1 MIKLTTNKR
10 GKHLKKMF
18 VRLITMCFTL
28 LLGAFEVYGQDAHA
42 VLVPNPQSTL
52 NPEACGDPFEYEV
65 HIKHGTSA
73 HSNAKFEINIPQHF
87 GYVNGSLTATG
98 GTTSNLTHN
107 GNVLKLDLNIP
118 AASGTDPK
126 VVIKFK
132 LNTFCGAIAT
142 TGEGAT
148 KPKLT
153 YKLTNAG
160 QTNEQLGQS
169 NDINVLFAALQT
181 TASPA
186 TVDIPAGDITERTI
200 TIKNNGNGKIQN
212 FKVTVNLGADLEF
225 VSDDTSEATAAGWTV
240 NKNGNAYEFSGKKL
254 EVGATVSFKHS
265 VKLKGCTNYT
275 SSYVAT
281 YGCGTD
287 ASCQYSTI
295 NQATASP
302 KISLDR
308 TKAPNI
314 VITALKDDGT
324 PVVRADKPGALCL
337 DQEITHLWKVENKG
351 TAAATDLE
359 MAIYTPSDG
368 NQSGATYL
376 ITGAGSFEWATD
388 MNFTT
393 PKVLTLS
400 DFATWG
406 NSIGTAF
413 GTSDKYRHLKAKV
426 NEPIA
431 KGQTIYVRFKTKNN
445 NYLPTTNCATK
456 AGIFNFGQINTA
468 YTYKN
473 GNVCSA
479 NLKLSKSQTVMQTSQ
494 SFYFDGSNVASLM
507 IEHHTAAQ
515 PKIYKGS
522 FLLKYFNFGEGGGQL
537 KPGDYF
543 DLILQLAPSMTL
555 VPNSIKVLRIDD
567 VLFTPTLIP
576 DDANKTYK
584 LRFEFSKKI
593 INTSSSDNWTGQFN
607 NPTSYLN
614 FEATYDCGGGT
625 TAAEAWYKVQMEAK
639 RAGSCATSPAFQTK
653 CVKVDLTPVGCTQG
667 CGDGFT
673 RGIAKVERHADDYGY
688 KSTDPDS
695 RGLAVY
701 PLEKVNA
708 QTAGVKASSFHTND
722 RIWVSQTGKVIL
734 QNINWKKG
742 VITFAMPTGL
752 YADGSSNQSIIKGGK
767 VELTRAG
774 TTYKVENLPVNIT
787 GNQVTFEF
795 NADIFTAQGINT
807 FEKDDELEAF
817 VLLQPNNGSRANEGH
832 KVFDTDFYLVDNND
846 KQHRCSPNGKANS
859 LFVVSRFNYGIEGAG
874 PQSSR
879 ELTNC
884 ESNLAMVGESS
895 TAIRPV
901 PELANQIGAK
911 AYFRMNIYVFGSG
924 SYNAAFPKEN
934 RRFLTP
940 QKLVAEVPQ
949 GLDLLGFYVQLSGTG
964 GSNYAYYRWEVPNGA
979 VSGQTYEMPLQEVL
993 EKILKERYK
1002 GHPNFVQDM
1011 TKPVD
1016 IDEGFWMRFT
1026 PVVRKN
1032 CYSGATEDLTTYVVL
1047 DGTGQTHYE
1056 SNAASETVYNNH
1068 TGIQTPPR
1076 TITYAVDGGK
1086 LETSVVH
1093 TQIPVNSDEVK
1104 WVIKVANNSNFSTID
1119 KLWLGSKQFAVSSVQ
1134 EATDATGQNLTGTVL
1149 PNNGGVFQLG
1159 QLAKSS
1165 TRYFVVTARLA
1176 TCQVEDK
1183 TLLLGALCGDYPTD
1197 INTIDESLPCVKS
1210 LNARYERKEASFQVQ
1225 IKKQPEANFK
1235 PKLCE
1240 QIEYDVEINNNSGE
1254 GLAKEIS
1261 LKIPLGLN
1269 QGLEFVQGSALISEI
1284 YNSGNHDTNVTW
1296 SDANVTTEAE
1306 KIIIRLDGKEL
1317 LPGQKIR
1324 VRFKVQTTNDCRFA
1338 SHQKIRFIPEGK
1350 NFCGSD
1356 IGPEVSVYS
1365 NNLIISGDNTN
1376 NPVVDIEQSDAQVT
1390 FAQAGATGNV
1400 KGKYALKI
1408 KNSGA
1413 LITTD
1418 DVIKAGA
1425 KLAVKLPMGWVF
1437 DNEQD
1442 VASNSNNKLEF
1453 VIKEGDFY
1461 VYNLKTDIQK
1471 DESLVVTQVDIH
1483 ATTLVNCTDTQ
1494 KVLTQLYYLIENFD
1508 SACGAGAPP
1517 CSLRKMIKERET
1529 DLLINTAPKAILK
1542 TGANTEFCGVK
1553 TVADLSNLIEQNAD
1567 LAWYTTATG
1576 GTALASTHQI
1586 TTTTYYVALKDALT
1600 GCESAERLAVS
1611 VTIKEQ
1617 SERGYISKVE
1627 DAFCNVTSVTVAQLK
1642 SYINNQGEDGEIKIY
1657 EIDPVT
1663 QVPTTL
1669 KTDADQLT
1677 AGQMYAYT
1685 RTQAGKCESVYNHIT
1700 LTIGKSATP
1709 AALTETL
1716 CGAIS
1721 VDNLKAKFVVPVG
1734 ATIKVYLGSSEVT
1747 SGDLMAGNYQVSVVE
1762 NGKCESNKQN
1772 VIIHTSADVPTFT
1785 IVNKDCTTLGSV
1797 TISNY
1802 NGINTYEFSD
1812 TALTMD
1818 DTTGKITGFVYGQAY
1833 TVTVTAAGGCQAQA
1847 TFTVNDT
1854 CVIDAVDDIFSPV
1867 SGTVGGEAGNVLSDN
1882 GNGKDKLGS
1891 EDATTSNVQISV
1903 VTHAGTG
1910 NVPQL
1915 ERTTG
1920 KVTVPV
1926 GTPAGTYTIVYKI
1939 CDSNNLVN
1947 CDTATATVIVSTIEA
1962 NNDDMS
1968 GSPVNGAVGNPNVV
1982 NVLTNDI
1989 FDGVPNIPISNVK
2002 LTVISQATPIGSTT
2016 NVPTLDSATG
2026 DVSVPTGTPAGTYTI
2041 TYEICISG
2049 TTICDRAKVTV
2060 VVTAQDIVAQDDT
2073 FAPIAGVTGG
2083 RAGNVLS
2090 DNGKGADMLGG
2101 NPVTG
2106 TDVTISEVT
2115 PATPINGGNVPSLNI
2130 ATGEVT
2136 VPANTPAGTYSIVYQ
2151 ICEVLNPMN
2160 CDTATVTVVVT
2171 AQPIDAK
2178 DDTFASVLGAV
2189 GGRAGNVLSDNGN
2202 GADMLGSN
2210 PATVANVTISEVTPA
2225 TPIGTSTN
2233 VPSLNIATGE
2243 VTVPASTP
2251 AGTYSI
2257 VYQICEKLNPSNC
2270 DTATA
2275 TVVVTAQDIV
2285 AQDDTFT
2292 SIAGVTGG
2300 TAGNVLSDNGKGA
2313 DMLGVNPATVTD
2325 VTISEVTPATP
2336 INGGNVPS
2344 LNIATGEVTVPA
2356 NTPAGTYSIVYQI
2369 CEKLN
2374 PSNCDTATATVVVT
2388 AQLIKAQD
2396 DTFAPI
2402 VGVTG
2407 GTAGNVLSDNG
2418 KGADMLGGNPA
2429 TVTDV
2434 TISVVTP
2441 ATPINGG
2448 NVPSLNKGTGEVT
2461 VPANTPAGTYSIVYQ
2476 ICEKLNPSNCDTAT
2490 ATVVVSPADLEAVP
2504 DDFSATPIGGT
2515 DGGKTSSVLTNDKLN
2530 GTPLNPSDVT
2540 LTWGTIPSG
2549 FTPNA
2554 DGTITV
2560 VPNTPAGTYTLTYT
2574 ICEVLNPSNCKTT
2587 TVTVLVTASPIV
2599 ANDDDYTM
2607 YPIYTTVGG
2616 TVSASVLVND
2626 TIEGVEATLATVTIS
2641 NPTTPN
2647 TNINI
2652 DPASGMVVV
2661 LPNTP
2666 VGTYTLT
2673 YTICERGN
2681 PTNCSNQA
2689 NVTVVVLDV
2698 PKASDDSATTEINT
2712 PVVVNILENDQN
2724 IPAIGKVSV
2733 VSSPSQGSV
2742 QVNDGGTPNDPSDDT
2757 VTYTPNLG
2765 FVGVDSFVYELCDA
2779 AGNCASATVTI
2790 EVVAGGDITPYNAI
2804 SINDDGSND
2813 VFYIKGIE
2821 GYPNNTV
2828 RIYNR
2833 WGVKV
2838 FEAHGY
2844 NNTTKAFRGIS
2855 NGRVTVD
2862 VDKKL
2867 PQGTYYYVIEYVDKN
2882 NQTKR
2887 KGSWL
2892 YIKR

>member
-1 MIKLTTNKR
+1 MRKLTTNKR

-225 VSDDTSEATAAGWTV
+225 VSDDTSGTTAAGWTV
-240 NKNGNAYEFSGKKL
+240 NKNGNTYEFSGKKL

-265 VKLKGCTNYT
+265 VKLKGCTDYT

-308 TKAPNI
+308 TKVPDI

-324 PVVRADKPGALCL
+324 SVDRADKPGALCL

-359 MAIYTPSDG
+359 MEIYTPSDG
-368 NQSGATYL
+368 KQSGATYL

-393 PKVLTLS
+393 PKALTVS
-400 DFATWG
+400 GSATWG
-406 NSIGTAF
+406 NSIGTTF
-413 GTSDKYRHLKAKV
+413 GTSDKYRYLKVKV

-479 NLKLSKSQTVMQTSQ
+479 NLELSKSKTVMQTPQ

-507 IEHHTAAQ
+507 IEHHTAAE

-543 DLILQLAPSMTL
+543 DLVLQLAPSMTL

-567 VLFTPTLIP
+567 VLFTPTLQP
-576 DDANKTYK
+576 YNASTNTYR
-584 LRFEFSKKI
+584 LRFEYSKKI

-832 KVFDTDFYLVDNND
+832 KVFDTDFYLVDNTD

-879 ELTNC
+879 ELTSC
-884 ESNLAMVGESS
+884 DSNLAMVGESS
-895 TAIRPV
+895 TAPRPV
-901 PELANQIGAK
+901 PQLAKQIEAK
-911 AYFRMNIYVFGSG
+911 AYFRMNIFVFGSG

-1324 VRFKVQTTNDCRFA
+1324 VRFKVQTTNDCRFV

-1453 VIKEGDFY
+1453 VTKEGDFY

-1471 DESLVVTQVDIH
+1471 DESLVVSQVDIH
-1483 ATTLVNCTDTQ
+1483 ATTSVNCTDTQ

-1529 DLLINTAPKAILK
+1529 DLVINTAPKAILK
-1542 TGANTEFCGVK
+1542 TGANTEFCGAK
-1553 TVADLSNLIEQNAD
+1553 TVADLSNLIEQNAN

-1576 GTALASTHQI
+1576 GVALASTHQI

-1617 SERGYISKVE
+1617 SERGHITKTE

-1642 SYINNQGEDGEIKIY
+1642 SHINNQGEDGEIKIY
-1657 EIDPVT
+1657 EIDPAT

-1669 KTDADQLT
+1669 KVDADELT

-1734 ATIKVYLGSSEVT
+1734 AVIKVYLGTSEVT
-1747 SGDLMAGNYQVSVVE
+1747 SGDLMAGFYQVSVVE
-1762 NGKCESNKQN
+1762 NGKCESKKQN

-1854 CVIDAVDDIFSPV
+1854 CVIDAVDDTFAPV

-2049 TTICDRAKVTV
+2049 TTICDRAKV
-2060 VVTAQDIVAQDDT
+2060 
-2073 FAPIAGVTGG
+2073 
-2083 RAGNVLS
+2083 
-2090 DNGKGADMLGG
+2090 
-2101 NPVTG
+2101 
-2106 TDVTISEVT
+2106 
-2115 PATPINGGNVPSLNI
+2115 
-2130 ATGEVT
+2130 
-2136 VPANTPAGTYSIVYQ
+2136 
-2151 ICEVLNPMN
+2151 
-2160 CDTATVTVVVT
+2160 
-2171 AQPIDAK
+2171 
-2178 DDTFASVLGAV
+2178 
-2189 GGRAGNVLSDNGN
+2189 
-2202 GADMLGSN
+2202 
-2210 PATVANVTISEVTPA
+2210 
-2225 TPIGTSTN
+2225 
-2233 VPSLNIATGE
+2233 
-2243 VTVPASTP
+2243 
-2251 AGTYSI
+2251 
-2257 VYQICEKLNPSNC
+2257 
-2270 DTATA
+2270 

-2626 TIEGVEATLATVTIS
+2626 TIEGVKATLATVTIS

-2652 DPASGMVVV
+2652 DPTSGMVVV

-2733 VSSPSQGSV
+2733 VSGPSQGSV

-2757 VTYTPNLG
+2757 VTYTPNPG

-2867 PQGTYYYVIEYVDKN
+2867 PQGTYYYVLEYTDAS
-2882 NQTKR
+2882 NQTHSEA
-2887 KGSWL
+2887 GWL

>member
-1 MIKLTTNKR
+1 MRKLTTNKR

-225 VSDDTSEATAAGWTV
+225 VSDDTSGTTAAGWTV
-240 NKNGNAYEFSGKKL
+240 NKNGNTYEFSGKKL

-265 VKLKGCTNYT
+265 VKLKGCTDYT

-308 TKAPNI
+308 TKVPDI

-324 PVVRADKPGALCL
+324 SVDRADKPGALCL

-359 MAIYTPSDG
+359 MEIYTPSDG
-368 NQSGATYL
+368 KQSGATYL

-393 PKVLTLS
+393 PKALTVS
-400 DFATWG
+400 GSATWG
-406 NSIGTAF
+406 NSIGTTF
-413 GTSDKYRHLKAKV
+413 GTSDKYRYLKVKV

-479 NLKLSKSQTVMQTSQ
+479 NLELSKSKTVMQTPQ

-507 IEHHTAAQ
+507 IEHHTAAE

-543 DLILQLAPSMTL
+543 DLVLQLAPSMTL

-567 VLFTPTLIP
+567 VLFTPTLQP
-576 DDANKTYK
+576 YNASTNTYR
-584 LRFEFSKKI
+584 LRFEYSKKI

-832 KVFDTDFYLVDNND
+832 KVFDTDFYLVDNTD

-879 ELTNC
+879 ELTSC
-884 ESNLAMVGESS
+884 DSNLAMVGESS
-895 TAIRPV
+895 TAPRPV
-901 PELANQIGAK
+901 PQLAKQIEAK
-911 AYFRMNIYVFGSG
+911 AYFRMNIFVFGSG

-1324 VRFKVQTTNDCRFA
+1324 VRFKVQTTNDCRFV

-1453 VIKEGDFY
+1453 VTKEGDFY

-1471 DESLVVTQVDIH
+1471 DESLVVSQVDIH
-1483 ATTLVNCTDTQ
+1483 ATTSVNCTDTQ

-1529 DLLINTAPKAILK
+1529 DLVINTAPKAILK
-1542 TGANTEFCGVK
+1542 TGANTEFCGAK
-1553 TVADLSNLIEQNAD
+1553 TVADLSNLIEQNAN

-1576 GTALASTHQI
+1576 GVALASTHQI

-1617 SERGYISKVE
+1617 SERGHITKTE
-1627 DAFCNVTSVTVAQLK
+1627 DTFCNVTSVTVAQLK
-1642 SYINNQGEDGEIKIY
+1642 SHINNQGEDGEIKIY
-1657 EIDPVT
+1657 EIDPAT

-1669 KTDADQLT
+1669 KVDADELT

-1734 ATIKVYLGSSEVT
+1734 AVIKVYLGTSEVT
-1747 SGDLMAGNYQVSVVE
+1747 SGDLMAGFYQVSVVE
-1762 NGKCESNKQN
+1762 NGKCESKKQN

-1854 CVIDAVDDIFSPV
+1854 CVIDAVDDTFAPV

-1915 ERTTG
+1915 DTTTG
-1920 KVTVPV
+1920 KVTVPA

-1939 CDSNNLVN
+1939 CDNNNLSN

-1968 GSPVNGAVGNPNVV
+1968 GSPVNGSVGNPNVV

-2049 TTICDRAKVTV
+2049 TTICDTAKVTV

-2073 FAPIAGVTGG
+2073 FA
-2083 RAGNVLS
+2083 
-2090 DNGKGADMLGG
+2090 
-2101 NPVTG
+2101 
-2106 TDVTISEVT
+2106 
-2115 PATPINGGNVPSLNI
+2115 
-2130 ATGEVT
+2130 
-2136 VPANTPAGTYSIVYQ
+2136 
-2151 ICEVLNPMN
+2151 
-2160 CDTATVTVVVT
+2160 
-2171 AQPIDAK
+2171 
-2178 DDTFASVLGAV
+2178 SVSGAV

-2210 PATVANVTISEVTPA
+2210 PATVANVTISV
-2225 TPIGTSTN
+2225 
-2233 VPSLNIATGE
+2233 
-2243 VTVPASTP
+2243 
-2251 AGTYSI
+2251 
-2257 VYQICEKLNPSNC
+2257 
-2270 DTATA
+2270 
-2275 TVVVTAQDIV
+2275 
-2285 AQDDTFT
+2285 
-2292 SIAGVTGG
+2292 
-2300 TAGNVLSDNGKGA
+2300 
-2313 DMLGVNPATVTD
+2313 
-2325 VTISEVTPATP
+2325 VTPATP

-2374 PSNCDTATATVVVT
+2374 PSNC
-2388 AQLIKAQD
+2388 
-2396 DTFAPI
+2396 
-2402 VGVTG
+2402 
-2407 GTAGNVLSDNG
+2407 S
-2418 KGADMLGGNPA
+2418 
-2429 TVTDV
+2429 
-2434 TISVVTP
+2434 
-2441 ATPINGG
+2441 
-2448 NVPSLNKGTGEVT
+2448 
-2461 VPANTPAGTYSIVYQ
+2461 
-2476 ICEKLNPSNCDTAT
+2476 TAT

-2504 DDFSATPIGGT
+2504 DDFTATPIGGT

-2673 YTICERGN
+2673 YTICEKGN

-2689 NVTVVVLDV
+2689 NVIVVVLDV

-2712 PVVVNILENDQN
+2712 PVVVNVLENDQN

-2733 VSSPSQGSV
+2733 VSGPSQGSV
-2742 QVNDGGTPNDPSDDT
+2742 RKVERWR
-2757 VTYTPNLG
+2757 YT
-2765 FVGVDSFVYELCDA
+2765 
-2779 AGNCASATVTI
+2779 
-2790 EVVAGGDITPYNAI
+2790 
-2804 SINDDGSND
+2804 
-2813 VFYIKGIE
+2813 K
-2821 GYPNNTV
+2821 
-2828 RIYNR
+2828 
-2833 WGVKV
+2833 
-2838 FEAHGY
+2838 
-2844 NNTTKAFRGIS
+2844 
-2855 NGRVTVD
+2855 
-2862 VDKKL
+2862 
-2867 PQGTYYYVIEYVDKN
+2867 
-2882 NQTKR
+2882 
-2887 KGSWL
+2887 
-2892 YIKR
+2892 